1 MALKEMRMTEE
12 PPASAGSI
20 HTELADVLN
29 PHHGLSRFQK
39 KSTNNSPTILT
50 PICLSHHLVQWDI

>member
-1 MALKEMRMTEE
+1 MALKEMKLTEE

-20 HTELADVLN
+20 HKELADVLN

-39 KSTNNSPTILT
+39 RPLT
-50 PICLSHHLVQWDI
+50 TVQLY